1 MSLKPS
7 QAEIMAPVGSYESLA
22 AAINAGADSIYFG
35 VTQLN
40 MRARSAANLTLEDLR
55 KVADTCHQHN
65 IKCYLTV
72 NTLLYDHDLVVMRK
86 IVDAAKANKI
96 DAIIASDFAVL
107 QYCKDTQMPV
117 HISTQLS
124 ISNYESVKFFAQF
137 TNRVVLAR
145 ELTIDQIKDI
155 YKKIEAEQLM
165 GCDGHLMEIECFVHG
180 ALCVAQSGRCYMS
193 LYTYGSSANRGACK
207 QNCRA
212 KYKVTDVDTGKE
224 LIVDNNY
231 IMSAADICTIDFL
244 DQLLDA
250 GIKVWKIEGRGR
262 SPEYVDTVVRT
273 YKQALKDLEA
283 GTYKQNIESYFDKLK
298 TVYNRGL
305 SHGNF
310 FLGKEIGAY
319 SNIHGSQATQEK
331 EFIGKVFHYFP
342 EPKVVEI
349 VIESGTL
356 SVGDMFSIT
365 GATTGVELGEIKELR
380 KDNEPIQKAVKGDR
394 VTFPFDPYIRK
405 NDNMYRIFNRTHFQ
419 DDGNH

>member
-1 MSLKPS
+1 
-7 QAEIMAPVGSYESLA
+7 
-22 AAINAGADSIYFG
+22 
-35 VTQLN
+35 
-40 MRARSAANLTLEDLR
+40 
-55 KVADTCHQHN
+55 
-65 IKCYLTV
+65 
-72 NTLLYDHDLVVMRK
+72 MRK
-86 IVDAAKANKI
+86 IVDAAKENNI

-107 QYCKDTQMPV
+107 QYCKDTKMPV

-155 YKKIEAEQLM
+155 YHKIESEQLM

-193 LYTYGSSANRGACK
+193 LYTDGSSANRGACK

-212 KYKVTDVDTGKE
+212 RYKVTDVDTGKE
-224 LIVDNNY
+224 LIIDNHY
-231 IMSAADICTIDFL
+231 IMSAADICTIDFI

-273 YKQALKDLEA
+273 YKQALKDLGA
-283 GTYKQNIESYFDKLK
+283 GTYKENIESYFDALK
-298 TVYNRGL
+298 KVYNRGL

-331 EFIGKVFHYFP
+331 EFIGKVSHYFP
-342 EPKVVEI
+342 EPQVVEI
-349 VIESGTL
+349 TIESGSL

-365 GATTGVELGEIKELR
+365 GATTGVVVGTITELR
-380 KDNEPIQKAVKGDR
+380 KNNIPVEKAVKGEE
-394 VTFPFDPYIRK
+394 VSFPLDTYIRK
-405 NDNMYRIFNRTHFQ
+405 NDNMYRIFERTQFQ